1 MKVGLVFLISNFF
14 INKIAL
20 ANTRMSFSCS
30 NLALAEQSQKIHSK
44 WCHAGW
50 KKLSFWVKIVV
61 FLWVTQ
67 LVTTIVFFSQLS
79 RDPTNNLRILDI
91 MQTTLDYLSS
101 HFMPFLLN
109 YWLTTQHP
117 VIRLPVFFMGIC
129 AGILCTR
136 SKQGDFDAF
145 QSKAN
150 FFLNSYFYGVLK
162 SDTQYNMSLCL
173 YLLCF
178 FWLWM
183 IPNWS

>member
-1 MKVGLVFLISNFF
+1 
-14 INKIAL
+14 
-20 ANTRMSFSCS
+20 
-30 NLALAEQSQKIHSK
+30 
-44 WCHAGW
+44 
-50 KKLSFWVKIVV
+50 
-61 FLWVTQ
+61 
-67 LVTTIVFFSQLS
+67 
-79 RDPTNNLRILDI
+79 

-162 SDTQYNMSLCL
+162 SDTQYNVLVPLFIMLFLVMNDTKLTLNNGSPFWYHLEPSDIPYSL
-173 YLLCF
+173 
-178 FWLWM
+178 
-183 IPNWS
+183 N

>member
-1 MKVGLVFLISNFF
+1 M
-14 INKIAL
+14 A
-20 ANTRMSFSCS
+20 
-30 NLALAEQSQKIHSK
+30 
-44 WCHAGW
+44 
-50 KKLSFWVKIVV
+50 LSFYFQVLIGAV
-61 FLWVTQ
+61 
-67 LVTTIVFFSQLS
+67 
-79 RDPTNNLRILDI
+79 I
-91 MQTTLDYLSS
+91 MTLPLDYVSS

-109 YWLTTQHP
+109 YWLATQHP

-162 SDTQYNMSLCL
+162 SDTQYNMSLYL

-178 FWLWM
+178 FWL
-183 IPNWS
+183 